1 MTGSG
6 PGDLVPLSPV
16 NLPFLLKIARA
27 AAWDAAAA
35 IMEVYADPAFAV
47 RHKSDASPLTLADE
61 RAEQVILS
69 ALEKAEPRIPA
80 ISEERASAE
89 GLPDEAPPRFW
100 LVDPLDGTREFVKR
114 NGEFTVNIALI
125 EKDRPILGVLLAPAL
140 DILYAGLGLG
150 TAVMQRGRGGA
161 LEPIAT
167 RLPSAEGIVVAQ
179 SRSHGDKELDAFLA
193 PFKIKERRDAGS
205 ALKFGLVA
213 TGEADLY
220 PRFGPTMEWD
230 TAAGQAVLE
239 AAGGSVLNHDGSPF
253 RYGKKGFK
261 NPGFI
266 ACGSDDLGLSVRE
279 RPS

>member
-1 MTGSG
+1 MTGPG
-6 PGDLVPLSPV
+6 PGDLAPLSPAT
-16 NLPFLLKIARA
+16 LSFLLETARN

-35 IMEVYADPAFAV
+35 IMEVYADPSFAV
-47 RHKSDASPLTLADE
+47 RHKSDASPLTIADE
-61 RAEQVILS
+61 RAEHVILS
-69 ALEKAEPRIPA
+69 VLDKIEPHFLA
-80 ISEERASAE
+80 ISEERASNE
-89 GLPDEAPPRFW
+89 GLPDGAPPRFW

-125 EKDRPILGVLLAPAL
+125 ERDRPILGVLLAPAL
-140 DILYAGLGLG
+140 DILYAGTGPG
-150 TAVMQRGRGGA
+150 TATRQRGRGGPV
-161 LEPIAT
+161 EPIST
-167 RLPSAEGIVVAQ
+167 RLPPADGVVVAQ
-179 SRSHGDKELDAFLA
+179 SRSHGDKELDDFLA
-193 PFKIKERRDAGS
+193 AFKIKERRDAGS

-239 AAGGSVLNHDGSPF
+239 AAGGSMLNHDGTPF

-266 ACGSDDLGLSVRE
+266 ACGSDDFGFSARGG
-279 RPS
+279 RS